1 MIGPGSAPA
10 MLAARALLAGNGV
23 PHRWIDTD
31 ADPVGRILAKHC
43 RLGAERPLALF
54 ADGFQLAAPKDFVDP
69 VPVRDRPA
77 VRLTTARPAGRE
89 PGHVAAASEQRI
101 EMAASERALR
111 PHAEAYLTSTRWRS
125 ELARRAGLRTQP
137 EDELYD
143 VVIVGAGPAGLTAAV
158 YAASEGLR
166 TVVVERVAPSGQA
179 GTSARIE
186 NYPGFPDGI
195 SGAELATGAHQQ
207 ALRFGAEI
215 LVGVDIE
222 HAEPEPDGSIQVS
235 LSGGGQLR
243 ALSGVIATGVAYRLL
258 DAQGIEHL
266 VGRGVSYGS
275 APAQPGGHRDEDVV
289 LVGGANSAGQAALH
303 LAEHVRS
310 VTMIVRAESLQ
321 AGMSHYL
328 VDRITAHPK
337 ITVLTRTR
345 VVLAEGQQRLETV
358 TIAGRDERRRKLR
371 ADAMYVLIGGQP
383 LTAGVEGWLR
393 RDEDGFIVTGAD
405 LQSDRQ
411 TASGPLARDPL
422 PLESSQPGLFV
433 VGDVRHGSIKRVAS
447 AVGEGAI
454 CNGTAAHRPRTT
466 HRGSIDA
473 SGVRHLGA
481 PGEHLGTTRPAREP
495 RVRSPQP
502 LTGVRVPAKF
512 ADCPEHHVGC
522 GLGCPRMSRSAGC
535 GDHLL
540 GEFDPIGGWIRDA
553 RLRIQREQGSDR
565 FGGLPRLA
573 KLVGDL
579 GLGNL

>member
-1 MIGPGSAPA
+1 VNGGDPVVSMIGPGSAPA
-10 MLAARALLAGNGV
+10 MLAARALLVGNGV
-23 PHRWIDTD
+23 AHRWIDTD
-31 ADPVGRILAKHC
+31 ADPVGRMLAKHC
-43 RLGAERPLALF
+43 GLGAERPLALF
-54 ADGFQLAAPKDFVDP
+54 ADGFQLAAPKEFVDP
-69 VPVRDRPA
+69 VPARDRPA
-77 VRLTTARPAGRE
+77 VRLTSARPTGHE
-89 PGHVAAASEQRI
+89 LGHVEAS
-101 EMAASERALR
+101 
-111 PHAEAYLTSTRWRS
+111 YLTSTRWRS

-137 EDELYD
+137 EHELYD

-166 TVVVERVAPSGQA
+166 TIVVERVAPGGQA

-195 SGAELATGAHQQ
+195 SGAELATGAHRQ

-222 HAEPEPDGSIQVS
+222 HAEPKPDGSIQVS
-235 LSGGGQLR
+235 LSGGGQVR

-303 LAEHVRS
+303 LAGYARS

-321 AGMSHYL
+321 AGMSRYL

-345 VVLAEGQQRLETV
+345 VILAEGQQRLETV
-358 TIAGRDERRRKLR
+358 TIADRDGRQRELR

-393 RDEDGFIVTGAD
+393 RDEDGFLVTGAD
-405 LQSDRQ
+405 LHRDRQ
-411 TASGPLARDPL
+411 TASWPLARDPL
-422 PLESSQPGLFV
+422 PLESSQPGVFV

-454 CNGTAAHRPRTT
+454 ALALLHTYLAQRTVD
-466 HRGSIDA
+466 S
-473 SGVRHLGA
+473 
-481 PGEHLGTTRPAREP
+481 
-495 RVRSPQP
+495 
-502 LTGVRVPAKF
+502 
-512 ADCPEHHVGC
+512 
-522 GLGCPRMSRSAGC
+522 
-535 GDHLL
+535 
-540 GEFDPIGGWIRDA
+540 
-553 RLRIQREQGSDR
+553 
-565 FGGLPRLA
+565 
-573 KLVGDL
+573 
-579 GLGNL
+579 